1 MLLGA
6 KSYQALKMVSESL
19 LVLLFACEIT
29 AIDGNLGLTVSYTVD
44 ARPRK
49 GLLQRIVSKQHDDI
63 IMFRELREM
72 NTTRIIK
79 ETKITD

>member
-6 KSYQALKMVSESL
+6 KSYQALEMVSESL
-19 LVLLFACEIT
+19 LVLLFAREIA
-29 AIDGNLGLTVSYTVD
+29 AIDGNLGFTVGYTIN

-49 GLLQRIVSKQHDDI
+49 RLLQRIVSKQHDDI

-72 NTTRIIK
+72 NTTCIIE